1 MGAKVF
7 LTGARIAGTVTFI
20 PGLQGPEGNHAIVT
34 VMVNRRGRDG
44 KDYSD
49 DFTVHMWNKGASIA
63 ANYLA
68 IGKRINIE
76 GRLQS
81 YAQDTGQM
89 KNGRR
94 VLNRKVEVVCQR
106 VELLDDSLKVTQ
118 AIFDQNI
125 AAMKSTG
132 RLDANAQINYGDL
145 IPKKGA
151 MVDFNPSLAAQTGKY
166 GHAKVWSK
174 DKGFWGGTIVEAAAA
189 ANAGPATDKIAELQ
203 RQVDALKAEAG
214 GTAVSVPNPF

>member
-7 LTGARIAGTVTFI
+7 LTGARVAGTPTFI
-20 PGLQGPEGNHAIVT
+20 PGPTPEQNHAIVT

-49 DFTVHMWNKGASIA
+49 DFTIHLWNKGASIA

-68 IGKRINIE
+68 VGKRINIE

-81 YAQDTGQM
+81 YTQDTGQTRAD
-89 KNGRR
+89 GRKI
-94 VLNRKVEVVCQR
+94 LNRKVEVVCQR

-118 AIFDQNI
+118 ATFDANI
-125 AAMKSTG
+125 AAMKAAG

-145 IPKKGA
+145 IPKKGV
-151 MVDFNPSLAAQTGKY
+151 MIDFNPALATQTGRY
-166 GHAKVWSK
+166 GHSKVWSK
-174 DKGFWGGTIVEAAAA
+174 DRGFWGAVT
-189 ANAGPATDKIAELQ
+189 GP
-203 RQVDALKAEAG
+203 
-214 GTAVSVPNPF
+214 AVSVANPNATDQITALQAEVARLQGNAATAAGGPNPF